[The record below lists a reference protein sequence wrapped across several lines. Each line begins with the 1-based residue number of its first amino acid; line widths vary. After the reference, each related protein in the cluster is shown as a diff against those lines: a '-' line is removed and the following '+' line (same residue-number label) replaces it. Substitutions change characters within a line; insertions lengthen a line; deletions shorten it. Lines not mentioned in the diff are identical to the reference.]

1 MAIVK
6 FKYVRGKDAIKAH
19 LRYIVH
25 RPGKVREKLTREIF
39 HHNYLSVTKQYAYDL
54 INTAPKG
61 TVFYKMTI
69 NFHPTK
75 EDTHKDLDLQHIASL
90 TVREMQLRL
99 GRSVPFLA
107 TIHNGHAN
115 TDLRHIHAICLVHGR
130 VSRQDFA
137 KLKTLWQSATAEVR
151 LQRRMR
157 DRAQVKRR
165 TQFLAKA
172 QVLYQ
177 SSSAK
182 QRDQRYRSG
191 KPLQIQHSCY
201 HCGYG
206 QFGGISGSQLYC
218 PSCHRPLNQ
227 EKTLSLELTRQL

>member
-6 FKYVRGKDAIKAH
+6 LKYTRGRDAIKAH

-25 RPGKVREKLTREIF
+25 RPSKEKKKLTRELF
-39 HHNYLSVTKQYAYDL
+39 EHNYLRVTKQSAYDL

-69 NFHPTK
+69 NVHPIK
-75 EDTHKDLDLQHIASL
+75 EDTHKDLDLHHVTSL

-99 GRSVPFLA
+99 GRNVPFVA
-107 TIHNGHAN
+107 TIHNGHAD
-115 TDLRHIHAICLVHGR
+115 TDLRHIHAICLVQGR

-137 KLKTLWQSATAEVR
+137 KLKTLWQTASAEVR
-151 LQRRMR
+151 MQRRMR
-157 DRAQVKRR
+157 DRTQERRR
-165 TQFLAKA
+165 TRFLAKA

-177 SSSAK
+177 STSAK
-182 QRDQRYRSG
+182 KRDQRYRSG

-201 HCGYG
+201 HCGFG
-206 QFGGISGSQLYC
+206 QFGGISGYQSYC

-227 EKTLSLELTRQL
+227 EKSLRLERSLQL